1 MIIAQKEFNLCL
13 LDGKAV
19 SPALDDFAII
29 NEVYTNLEWLTKDK
43 AAEMWANFGIKPFRA
58 MLPAARQAAE
68 AYKVWQSKNMA
79 AEAANEKAQLA
90 TDEAS
95 KAYDDWKKLQ

>member
-1 MIIAQKEFNLCL
+1 MTYKELYERFRELNAEAPNVDEADLII
-13 LDGKAV
+13 
-19 SPALDDFAII
+19 
-29 NEVYTNLEWLTKDK
+29 EVYTNLEWMDKDK
-43 AAEMWANFGIKPFRA
+43 AAFMWANFGIKPFRA

-68 AYKVWQSKNMA
+68 VYKVWQSKNMA

>member
-1 MIIAQKEFNLCL
+1 MTYKELYERCQKLNAEAPNVDEADLII
-13 LDGKAV
+13 
-19 SPALDDFAII
+19 
-29 NEVYTNLEWLTKDK
+29 EVYTNLEWMDKDK
-43 AAEMWANFGIKPFRA
+43 AAFMWANFGIKPFRA

-68 AYKVWQSKNMA
+68 AYIVWQDKNIE
-79 AEAANEKAQLA
+79 AEAANEKARLA